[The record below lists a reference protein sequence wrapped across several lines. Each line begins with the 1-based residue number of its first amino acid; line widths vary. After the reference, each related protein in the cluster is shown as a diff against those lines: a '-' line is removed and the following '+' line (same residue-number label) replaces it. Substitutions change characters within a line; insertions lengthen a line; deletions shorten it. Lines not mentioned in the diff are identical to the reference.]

1 MRIIKYECALVKYE
15 IAILLSVFKFL
26 FVNNLQPLELGQWT
40 AHIQPP
46 ANGKLSIEEQFVCF
60 VSLSRFAVRLPFLMR
75 LDELDYHLPREQI
88 AQRPLDRREASRL
101 LFLDRSSG
109 LFEDGLFVEFPSLL
123 RGDELLVFNNARV
136 IPARLFGRRAGVHSQ
151 PPSRATRS
159 EHLTG
164 KVEIFLTRELD
175 PETWEALVRP
185 GRKMQVGERVLF
197 GEGELEAEVLAR
209 GQLGMRTLRFI
220 SHDQSSISQHFERL
234 GHVPLPPYIDRA
246 DETSDRERYQTVFA
260 KRPGAIA
267 APTAGLH
274 FSTEILEKIRAR
286 GVEICELTL
295 HVGLGTFQ
303 PIHGETLESH
313 VMHAESYEILAETA
327 DRIQAARDAGRPI
340 LAIGTTAV
348 RALEDAALRAAES
361 GSANLV
367 LSGKAEARLFIVP
380 GFRFR
385 VVEGLLTNFHLPR
398 STLLALVCAFAGREH
413 VLAAYNHAVEAGYR
427 FYSYGDCQL
436 IR

>member
-1 MRIIKYECALVKYE
+1 MQL
-15 IAILLSVFKFL
+15 
-26 FVNNLQPLELGQWT
+26 
-40 AHIQPP
+40 
-46 ANGKLSIEEQFVCF
+46 VCF
-60 VSLSRFAVRLPFLMR
+60 VYLDGFAVRLPSSMR

-88 AQRPLDRREASRL
+88 AQRPLARRDASRL

-109 LFEDGLFVEFPSLL
+109 VFEDRLFTEFLTLL

-136 IPARLFGRRAGVHSQ
+136 IPARLFGRRAGVHAQ
-151 PPSRATRS
+151 LPSLATRT

-164 KVEIFLTRELD
+164 EVEIFLTREID
-175 PETWEALVRP
+175 SETWEALVRP

-197 GEGELEAEVLAR
+197 GAGELEAEVRAR
-209 GQLGMRTLRFI
+209 GRLGLRTLRFI
-220 SHDQSSISQHFERL
+220 SHDRSNLSSHFERL
-234 GHVPLPPYIDRA
+234 GHVPLPPYIERA
-246 DETSDRERYQTVFA
+246 DEASDRERYQTVFA

-274 FSTEILEKIRAR
+274 FSPEIVEKIGAR

-303 PIHGETLESH
+303 PIHGETLENH
-313 VMHAESYEILAETA
+313 VMHAESYEIPAPTA
-327 DRIQAARDAGRPI
+327 DRIQTARDAGRPV
-340 LAIGTTAV
+340 LAIGTTV
-348 RALEDAALRAAES
+348 IRALEDAALLAAES
-361 GSANLV
+361 GSSNLV
-367 LSGKAEARLFIVP
+367 LAGKADAQLFIVP

-413 VLAAYNHAVEAGYR
+413 VLAAYKHAVEAGYR
-427 FYSYGDCQL
+427 FYSYGDCL
-436 IR
+436 LVR